1 MSFLKPLDIKLIA
14 GFVVF
19 AVLSTVATSL
29 SISSDAE
36 EDAASGNNFRF
47 SLNEYEP
54 LPELAPGNLFVSGRS
69 RNDQDKKA
77 EKQEAAEEAVSGEPV
92 LTTIITRGS
101 EKYAVFLIGKT
112 KKMVQ
117 VGDSLDEVAKVVAI
131 NDYTVTISTPD
142 GTSDFV
148 IFPSSSDK
156 LNQVSTDA

>member
-1 MSFLKPLDIKLIA
+1 MSFLKPLDIKLIV
-14 GFVVF
+14 GFV
-19 AVLSTVATSL
+19 ALSVLSTVMTSL

-36 EDAASGNNFRF
+36 EDAAGGSNFRF
-47 SLNEYEP
+47 SLNEYDP

-69 RNDQDKKA
+69 RNDEDKA
-77 EKQEAAEEAVSGEPV
+77 EKQEVAEEMVSGEPV

-101 EKYAVFLIGKT
+101 EKFAVFLLGKT

-142 GTSDFV
+142 GTRDFV

>member
-1 MSFLKPLDIKLIA
+1 M
-14 GFVVF
+14 
-19 AVLSTVATSL
+19 
-29 SISSDAE
+29 
-36 EDAASGNNFRF
+36 
-47 SLNEYEP
+47 
-54 LPELAPGNLFVSGRS
+54 FVSGRS

-77 EKQEAAEEAVSGEPV
+77 EKQEAAEEAVSGEPE

>member
-14 GFVVF
+14 GFAVF
-19 AVLSTVATSL
+19 SILSTVMTSL

-36 EDAASGNNFRF
+36 EDAVGGSNFRF
-47 SLNEYEP
+47 SLNEYDP

-69 RNDQDKKA
+69 RNDEDKAK
-77 EKQEAAEEAVSGEPV
+77 KQEVAEEVVSGEPV

-101 EKYAVFLIGKT
+101 EKFAVFLLGKT

-117 VGDSLDEVAKVVAI
+117 VGDSLDAVAKVVAI

-142 GTSDFV
+142 GTRDFV

>member
-14 GFVVF
+14 GFVVLS
-19 AVLSTVATSL
+19 VLSTVVTSL

-36 EDAASGNNFRF
+36 EDAAGGNNFRF

-69 RNDQDKKA
+69 RNDADKA
-77 EKQEAAEEAVSGEPV
+77 QKQEVVEEVVSGEPV

-101 EKYAVFLIGKT
+101 EKYAVFLLGKT

-142 GTSDFV
+142 GTRDFV